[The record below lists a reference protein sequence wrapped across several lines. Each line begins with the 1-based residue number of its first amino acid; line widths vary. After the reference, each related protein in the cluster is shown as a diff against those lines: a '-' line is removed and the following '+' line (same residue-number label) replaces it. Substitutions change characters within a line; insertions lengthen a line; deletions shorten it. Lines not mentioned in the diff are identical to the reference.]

1 MEARPTVVFG
11 WEAGVPEKLRGV
23 VERVT
28 YANPETGYSVV
39 RLAAK
44 GRLDLVTVVGELADV
59 NAGESLELDG
69 EWTRHPRFGRQFR
82 VRGYRTVL
90 PATAEG
96 IEKYLGSGLVKGVGP
111 VMAGRIVAKYGVD
124 TLDVIEHEPRRL
136 LDVLGIGPTRVAR
149 IEHAWAEQKQIRE
162 IMIFLQGH
170 NVRAS
175 WAVKI
180 WKAFGDQSVQV
191 VQEDPYRLAREI
203 RGIGFKTADQIA
215 RNMGLPPDSP
225 RRVAA
230 GVAYALG
237 EKADE
242 GHVYMPQGELVA
254 TAAEMLEVP
263 VELTAQGVE
272 TLEQEEQIQ
281 RESLQYP
288 LVGSSTDP
296 HPSALRDGQA
306 DYAVYLRP
314 FYYGEV
320 GVAGRL
326 KQMLDHGPSRLAA
339 LQGVMWELLL
349 GGSGEGGVQLSER
362 QKEGV
367 RTALTHKVAV
377 LTGGPG
383 TGKTTTVRTVIEL
396 LDRFKCRYAL
406 ASPTGRAAKRLAETT
421 GRPAKTLHRL
431 LGFAP
436 GEGFKY
442 DDQNPLDVDM
452 VIVDEA
458 SMLDLLLTNHLLK
471 ALHPATHLMLVG
483 DVDQLPSVGAGNVLR
498 DVIDSNKV
506 PVVALDLI
514 FRQAQTSMIVTNA
527 HRINRGQM
535 PVFIK
540 GDTDFYLFTQD
551 DPEKAAELVVEI
563 VRTRIPRKFGYD
575 PLRDIQVLS
584 PMHRGAVG
592 VGNLNLKL
600 QAALN
605 PPSPKK
611 AERRLAGRGF
621 RVGDRVIQ
629 YRNNYTLD
637 VFNGD
642 IGQIEGIDAVRQ
654 ALNVRID
661 DRLVRYDWS
670 DADELGLAY
679 AISVHKA
686 QGSEYPVVVVP
697 VMTTHYM
704 LLQRPLLYTAVTR
717 ARKLVVLV
725 GTRRAI
731 AIAVRNNRVAQRNS
745 GLSERLVQKQ
755 PPLNPPRKPHGGEEE
770 GRARARM
777 PSSPPAPRGGLRGGE
792 GGSGG

>member
-1 MEARPTVVFG
+1 VAD
-11 WEAGVPEKLRGV
+11 KLRGV

-39 RLAAK
+39 RLAIK
-44 GRLDLVTVVGELADV
+44 GRLDLVTAVGELADV
-59 NAGESLELDG
+59 NAGESLELAG
-69 EWTRHPRFGRQFR
+69 EWTRHKQYGRQFR
-82 VRGYRTVL
+82 VQGYRTVL

-111 VMAGRIVAKYGVD
+111 VMAGRIVQKYGVD

-149 IEHAWAEQKQIRE
+149 IEQAWAEQKQIRE

-180 WKAFGDQSVQV
+180 YKAFGDQSVQV

-203 RGIGFKTADQIA
+203 RGIGFKTADTIA

-225 RRVAA
+225 KRVAA
-230 GVAYALG
+230 GVAYALS
-237 EKADE
+237 EEADK
-242 GHVYMPQGELVA
+242 GHVYVPQGELVA

-263 VELTAQGVE
+263 VELTSQGVQD
-272 TLEQEEQIQ
+272 LEEEEQIQ
-281 RESLQYP
+281 RETLQYAMA
-288 LVGSSTDP
+288 GSFARQE
-296 HPSALRDGQA
+296 PSAQPGSVAREQQA

-320 GVAGRL
+320 GVAGHLQR
-326 KQMLDHGPSRLAA
+326 MLAHRASRLEA
-339 LQGVMWELLL
+339 LRSVMWEVLL
-349 GGSGEGGVQLSER
+349 GASSGDQGEIQLSER

-367 RTALTHKVAV
+367 RTALTSKVSV

-396 LDRFKCRYAL
+396 LDRFRCRYAL

-442 DDQNPLDVDM
+442 DDETPLDVDM
-452 VIVDEA
+452 LIVDEA

-471 ALHPATHLMLVG
+471 ALHPATHLLLVG
-483 DVDQLPSVGAGNVLR
+483 DIDQLPSVGAGNVLR
-498 DVIDSNKV
+498 DVIDSGKV
-506 PVVALDLI
+506 PVVSLDLI

-527 HRINRGQM
+527 HRINKGQM
-535 PVFIK
+535 PVFVK
-540 GDTDFYLFTQD
+540 GDTDFYLFAQD
-551 DPEKAAELVVEI
+551 DPDKAANLLVEI
-563 VRTRIPRKFGYD
+563 VQTRIPRKFGYD
-575 PLRDIQVLS
+575 PLQDIQVLS

-592 VGNLNLKL
+592 VGNLNQRL

-629 YRNNYTLD
+629 HRNNYQLD
-637 VFNGD
+637 VYNGD
-642 IGQIEGIDAVRQ
+642 IGRIEGIDAVNQ
-654 ALNVRID
+654 SLNVRID

-670 DADELGLAY
+670 EADELGLAY

-686 QGSEYPVVVVP
+686 QGSEYPAVVVP

-731 AIAVRNNRVAQRNS
+731 AIAVRNNKVALRNS
-745 GLSERLVQKQ
+745 GLSERLAQERPLLQ
-755 PPLNPPRKPHGGEEE
+755 PSTAQRRPSQLQAGEASAP
-770 GRARARM
+770 RAR
-777 PSSPPAPRGGLRGGE
+777 PSSVPPQSPRERPRGGKGGN
-792 GGSGG
+792 G

>member
-1 MEARPTVVFG
+1 M
-11 WEAGVPEKLRGV
+11 PETLRGV

-39 RLAAK
+39 RLAVK

-59 NAGESLELDG
+59 NAGESLELQG
-69 EWTRHPRFGRQFR
+69 EWTRHKQYGRQFR
-82 VRGYRTVL
+82 VQGYRTVL

-111 VMAGRIVAKYGVD
+111 VMAARIVAKYGVD

-149 IEHAWAEQKQIRE
+149 VEQAWAEQKQIRE
-162 IMIFLQGH
+162 VMIFLQGH
-170 NVRAS
+170 NVRVS

-180 WKAFGDQSVQV
+180 YKAFGDQSVEV

-230 GVAYALG
+230 GVAYALS

-254 TAAEMLEVP
+254 AAAEMLEVP
-263 VELTAQGVE
+263 VELTSQGIQ
-272 TLEQEEQIQ
+272 TLEKEEQIQ
-281 RESLQYP
+281 RESIQYP
-288 LVGSSTDP
+288 MAGAASNRATEMQV
-296 HPSALRDGQA
+296 RDGSA

-326 KQMLDHGPSRLAA
+326 QQMLAHRQSRLEA
-339 LQGVMWELLL
+339 LRGVMWEVLL
-349 GGSGEGGVQLSER
+349 GAGGGAQGSVQLSER

-442 DDQNPLDVDM
+442 DDENPLDVDM
-452 VIVDEA
+452 LIVDEA
-458 SMLDLLLTNHLLK
+458 SMLDLLLTNHMLK
-471 ALHPATHLMLVG
+471 ALHPATHLLLVG

-498 DVIDSNKV
+498 DVIDSQKV
-506 PVVALDLI
+506 PVVSLDLI
-514 FRQAQTSMIVTNA
+514 FRQAQTSMIITNA
-527 HRINRGQM
+527 HRINQGQM
-535 PVFIK
+535 PAFPK

-551 DPEKAAELVVEI
+551 DPDKAAELVVEI
-563 VRTRIPRKFGYD
+563 VKTRIPRKFGYD
-575 PLRDIQVLS
+575 PMRRY
-584 PMHRGAVG
+584 PGAE
-592 VGNLNLKL
+592 
-600 QAALN
+600 
-605 PPSPKK
+605 P
-611 AERRLAGRGF
+611 
-621 RVGDRVIQ
+621 
-629 YRNNYTLD
+629 
-637 VFNGD
+637 
-642 IGQIEGIDAVRQ
+642 DA
-654 ALNVRID
+654 
-661 DRLVRYDWS
+661 S
-670 DADELGLAY
+670 
-679 AISVHKA
+679 
-686 QGSEYPVVVVP
+686 
-697 VMTTHYM
+697 
-704 LLQRPLLYTAVTR
+704 
-717 ARKLVVLV
+717 
-725 GTRRAI
+725 
-731 AIAVRNNRVAQRNS
+731 
-745 GLSERLVQKQ
+745 
-755 PPLNPPRKPHGGEEE
+755 
-770 GRARARM
+770 
-777 PSSPPAPRGGLRGGE
+777 RGGGGGQPE
-792 GGSGG
+792 PASCRRR